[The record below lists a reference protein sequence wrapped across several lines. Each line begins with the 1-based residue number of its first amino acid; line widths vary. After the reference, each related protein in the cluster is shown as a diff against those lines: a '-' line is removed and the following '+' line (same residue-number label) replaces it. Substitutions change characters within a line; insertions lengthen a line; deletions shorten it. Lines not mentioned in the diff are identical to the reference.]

1 MTIIGVAGGTAS
13 GKTTFVT
20 EVLKGFDPQNVG
32 LIAQDAYYKDN
43 SHLSFE
49 QRCLLNYDHPQAI
62 DFDLMVTQIKALK
75 QGQSIDQP
83 VYDYKIHNR
92 TSDNTRIAPKAVF
105 IVEGIL
111 VLHHKALRDL
121 MDIKIFVDAPG
132 DQRLMRRMK
141 RDMQERGRDLTEVM
155 ERYNDTLKPMHE
167 AFIEPSKAHADI
179 VVLSHQ
185 KNPQAVALV
194 QTYIKAHIASPN
206 NSIL

>member
-13 GKTTFVT
+13 GKTTFVQ
-20 EVLKGFDPQNVG
+20 EVLSGFEAKNVG

-43 SHLSFE
+43 SHLSFDE
-49 QRCLLNYDHPQAI
+49 RCLLNYDHPEAI

-75 QGQSIDQP
+75 DGRSINQP

-92 TSDNTRIAPKAVF
+92 TSETLPITPTPVL

-121 MDIKIFVDAPG
+121 MDLKIFVDAPG

-141 RDMQERGRDLTEVM
+141 RDMSERGRDLDEVM
-155 ERYNDTLKPMHE
+155 ERYADTLKPMHDT
-167 AFIEPSKAHADI
+167 FIEPSKAHADI

-185 KNPQAVALV
+185 RNPQAVSLL
-194 QTYIKAHIASPN
+194 QTYIESQ
-206 NSIL
+206 L

>member
-13 GKTTFVT
+13 GKTTFVGEILSRLDT
-20 EVLKGFDPQNVG
+20 DNVG

-43 SHLSFE
+43 SHLTFE
-49 QRCLLNYDHPQAI
+49 QRCLLNYDHPEAI

-75 QGQSIDQP
+75 NGQTIDQP
-83 VYDYKIHNR
+83 IYDYKIHNR
-92 TSDNTRIAPKAVF
+92 TSATKQIQPKPVL

-121 MDIKIFVDAPG
+121 VDLKIFIEAPG

-141 RDMQERGRDLTEVM
+141 RDIKERGRDLAEVM
-155 ERYNDTLKPMHE
+155 ERYIETLKPMHDT
-167 AFIEPSKAHADI
+167 FIQPSKAYADI

-185 KNPQAVALV
+185 SNPQAVALLE
-194 QTYIKAHIASPN
+194 TYIKAQIN
-206 NSIL
+206 NPK

>member
-20 EVLKGFDPQNVG
+20 EVMSGLNNDGLE

-43 SHLSFE
+43 SHMTFDE
-49 QRCLLNYDHPQAI
+49 RCLLNYDHPEAI
-62 DFDLMVTQIKALK
+62 DFELMVEQIKALK
-75 QGQSIDQP
+75 EGVGIDQP
-83 VYDYKIHNR
+83 IYDYKIHNR
-92 TSDNTRIAPKAVF
+92 TDQSLHIEPKPVV

-111 VLHHKALRDL
+111 VLHYKALRDL
-121 MDIKIFVDAPG
+121 MDLKIFVDAPG

-141 RDMQERGRDLTEVM
+141 RDIAERGRDLDEVM
-155 ERYNDTLKPMHE
+155 QRYSETLKPMHE

-185 KNPQAVALV
+185 NNPQAVSLL
-194 QTYIKAHIASPN
+194 QTYIKSQIDKAT
-206 NSIL
+206 

>member
-20 EVLKGFDPQNVG
+20 EVMSGLNTDGLG

-43 SHLSFE
+43 SHMTFDE
-49 QRCLLNYDHPQAI
+49 RCLLNYDHPEAI
-62 DFDLMVTQIKALK
+62 DFELIVEQIKALK
-75 QGQSIDQP
+75 EGVGIDQP
-83 VYDYKIHNR
+83 IYDYKIHNR
-92 TSDNTRIAPKAVF
+92 TDQSLHIEPKPVV

-121 MDIKIFVDAPG
+121 MDLKIFVDAPG

-141 RDMQERGRDLTEVM
+141 RDIAERGRDLDEVM
-155 ERYNDTLKPMHE
+155 QRYSETLKPMHE

-185 KNPQAVALV
+185 NNPQAVSLL
-194 QTYIKAHIASPN
+194 QTYIKSQIDKAT
-206 NSIL
+206 